1 LIRTLSLLLSVVL
14 VTGLSL
20 QCFKAHQTSNEYHVD
35 LPVLLN
41 LDHAL
46 SLTKSIKHNYN
57 YISYISIYADAP
69 DYAPVEA
76 TGEGISCVDDVGRF
90 LEVLAVEFRSK
101 PELLETIRGLTRYLL
116 AFANDDGTW
125 YNFLLTDG
133 TINQS
138 HQNSL
143 AKFDWWA
150 VRGLRGLSA
159 AWEVFSPLQKEQT
172 IADEIRSALLRSVS
186 HIENI
191 TNKYPEMISR
201 QGGLKPGWLLDNAPD
216 KTSELLLAV
225 VRMHKNGLYDF
236 SNHINILAE
245 GLMGWQFVDSGHE
258 LNGMYFCWNN
268 IWHSWGNNQAFALL
282 QAYSITGE
290 SGILESVR
298 IWADNFVPYLIKTR
312 FPRKLTIDNSNQ
324 FKVEN
329 YPQIAY
335 GTNSVYQGIRSFA
348 ELTGEKQYYQS
359 SEQVFSWYTG
369 NNIAGVGMYD
379 SQTGR
384 CYDGINSSNDVNHN
398 SGAES
403 TVECLQSIQRRGI
416 FK

>member
-1 LIRTLSLLLSVVL
+1 MV
-14 VTGLSL
+14 
-20 QCFKAHQTSNEYHVD
+20 
-35 LPVLLN
+35 
-41 LDHAL
+41 
-46 SLTKSIKHNYN
+46 
-57 YISYISIYADAP
+57 
-69 DYAPVEA
+69 
-76 TGEGISCVDDVGRF
+76 
-90 LEVLAVEFRSK
+90 
-101 PELLETIRGLTRYLL
+101 
-116 AFANDDGTW
+116 
-125 YNFLLTDG
+125 
-133 TINQS
+133 
-138 HQNSL
+138 
-143 AKFDWWA
+143 
-150 VRGLRGLSA
+150 
-159 AWEVFSPLQKEQT
+159 
-172 IADEIRSALLRSVS
+172 
-186 HIENI
+186 
-191 TNKYPEMISR
+191 SR